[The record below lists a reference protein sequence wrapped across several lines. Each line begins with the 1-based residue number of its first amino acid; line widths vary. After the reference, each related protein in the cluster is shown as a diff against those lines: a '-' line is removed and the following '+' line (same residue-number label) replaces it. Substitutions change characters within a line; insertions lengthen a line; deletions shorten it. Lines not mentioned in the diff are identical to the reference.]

1 MFSCKQVLGR
11 QIYLFLN
18 KSIMFNLYL
27 INASYN
33 GNIASVPLQF
43 WLIITVGRASYI
55 LHLNRNYV

>member
-1 MFSCKQVLGR
+1 
-11 QIYLFLN
+11 
-18 KSIMFNLYL
+18 MFNLYL

-43 WLIITVGRASYI
+43 WLIITVGIASYI